1 MERATHNDP
10 QPATTIQQQPARR
23 HNEAAMIPQRSTIK
37 NLQLTVI
44 LGSLWVV
51 VACCGSLWL
60 IVGRRGLFHVLK
72 YNSLYSSASA
82 VQRFV
87 MGCFGVVVGSV
98 CLVLGRC
105 GSIVVIIYYYYCCL
119 VVSPRGLFL
128 DCCGSL
134 WGRCGRFF
142 EVFC

>member
-1 MERATHNDP
+1 MT
-10 QPATTIQQQPARR
+10 
-23 HNEAAMIPQRSTIK
+23 PQRSTIK

-51 VACCGSLWL
+51 VAHCGSSWL

-105 GSIVVIIYYYYCCL
+105 GSIVASLCL
-119 VVSPRGLFL
+119 LAGCFWIVVDR
-128 DCCGSL
+128 CESL
-134 WGRCGRFF
+134 WGCCGVVVDGFLKFF
-142 EVFC
+142 AN